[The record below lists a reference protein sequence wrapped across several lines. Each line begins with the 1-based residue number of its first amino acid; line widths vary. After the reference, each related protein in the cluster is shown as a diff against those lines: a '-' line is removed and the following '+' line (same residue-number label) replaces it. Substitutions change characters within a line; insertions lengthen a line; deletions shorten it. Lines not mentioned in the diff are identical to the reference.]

1 MTTIQPRYRVVRHT
15 SAGQQQVLF
24 TGLTDVD
31 RLILRSVEYF
41 ANHPE
46 ISFEVES
53 EDFAPTAVERSPLA
67 KSA

>member
-1 MTTIQPRYRVVRHT
+1 MTTLQPKYRVIRRT
-15 SAGQQQVLF
+15 PTGKQQILF

-31 RLILRSVEYF
+31 RLILRSVEF
-41 ANHPE
+41 FRNHPE

-53 EDFAPTAVERSPLA
+53 EDFAPGLVPRSPLA